1 MDSYYRKF
9 KNLDGRQQILQG
21 STPLDTLK
29 ILTGDQA
36 IEAYKALSD
45 ENRRQIL
52 HALRARKMS
61 TSELVDFLSAQDPN
75 KEVKPQTV
83 RYHIKELEKCGLI
96 TQDGYEP
103 AGNGDSHIMQKLWR
117 ATAENVFITTGD
129 MDGLPERNGYDLDKT
144 LDIISTM
151 RELGLVFT
159 SENEVQEVAND
170 FTRRDKLYK
179 AGLELAKENLRDA
192 CVIDPL
198 LYVLFRRILSVVR
211 LRDKDY
217 QEYWE
222 VSRKITDAL
231 REAYRRGEGKNPK
244 VY

>member
-1 MDSYYRKF
+1 
-9 KNLDGRQQILQG
+9 LQG

-29 ILTGDQA
+29 ILTGSQA

-52 HALRARKMS
+52 HALRARRMS
-61 TSELVDFLSAQDPN
+61 TSELVEFLSEQDPD

-83 RYHIKELEKCGLI
+83 RYHIKELQKCGLV

-103 AGNGDSHIMQKLWR
+103 TGNGDSHIMQKLWR

-144 LDIISTM
+144 LDIVSTM
-151 RELGLVFT
+151 RELGLVFVD
-159 SENEVQEVAND
+159 ENEIQEIAED

-179 AGLELAKENLRDA
+179 SGLELAKENLRDA
-192 CVIDPL
+192 CVIDPKL
-198 LYVLFRRILSVVR
+198 FVVFRRILSVVR
-211 LRDKDY
+211 LREKDY
-217 QEYWE
+217 NEYWE

-231 REAYRRGEGKNPK
+231 REAYRRGEGKIPK

>member
-1 MDSYYRKF
+1 
-9 KNLDGRQQILQG
+9 
-21 STPLDTLK
+21 LDTLK

-151 RELGLVFT
+151 RELGLVFN
-159 SENEVQEVAND
+159 NEDEIQEVAED
-170 FTRRDKLYK
+170 FTKRDKLYK

-222 VSRKITDAL
+222 VSKKITDAL

>member
-1 MDSYYRKF
+1 
-9 KNLDGRQQILQG
+9 
-21 STPLDTLK
+21 LDTLK
-29 ILTGDQA
+29 ILTGNQA

-61 TSELVDFLSAQDPN
+61 TSELVDFLSSQDPN

-151 RELGLVFT
+151 RELGLVFN
-159 SENEVQEVAND
+159 NEDEIQEVAED

-222 VSRKITDAL
+222 VSKKITDAL

>member
-1 MDSYYRKF
+1 MDSYYRNF
-9 KNLDGRQQILQG
+9 KNSDGRQHNLQG

-29 ILTGDQA
+29 ILTGNQA

-61 TSELVDFLSAQDPN
+61 TSELVDFLSAQDPD

-103 AGNGDSHIMQKLWR
+103 TGNGDSHIMQKLWR

-129 MDGLPERNGYDLDKT
+129 MDGLPQRNGYDLDKT

-151 RELGLVFT
+151 RELGLVFNN
-159 SENEVQEVAND
+159 EDEVQEIAEA
-170 FTRRDKLYK
+170 FTRSDKLYK
-179 AGLELAKENLRDA
+179 SGLELAKENLRDA
-192 CVIDPL
+192 CVIDPK
-198 LYVLFRRILSVVR
+198 LYVIFRRMLSIVR
-211 LRDKDY
+211 LGDEDY
-217 QEYWE
+217 NEYWE
-222 VSRKITDAL
+222 ISRKMSDAL